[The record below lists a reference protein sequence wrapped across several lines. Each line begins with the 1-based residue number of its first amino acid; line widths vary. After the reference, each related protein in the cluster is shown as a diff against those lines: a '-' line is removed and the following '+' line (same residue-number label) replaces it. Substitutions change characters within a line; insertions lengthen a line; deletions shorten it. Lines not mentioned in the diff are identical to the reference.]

1 MKLNQ
6 LSMRNKFI
14 LLSACICTIF
24 IVAMGVIKLANNQI
38 AEDFDHFYQ
47 HNFMVNKYSAD
58 LKQAQDGILSG
69 VRGLQVVYLLGLNE
83 QAPEMISSIEESA
96 KLTAPLLSKIKTI
109 YTGETVLINE
119 LEAQLER
126 YELAALNFKKAM
138 EIAPDNKAEYPIY
151 REFVDSHQSLS
162 IFFKEFEAANVNQV
176 NEAKE
181 DAQGAITLA
190 NTVFYVSILTA
201 LALAL
206 LFSQLLSKKV
216 VQGLNKVAASAHS
229 LQQGQLDSLSA
240 VDGSDEV
247 ADLSRTLDATMVH
260 LSTTLASIFNSV
272 SDVNSQSKDLL
283 DANTNI
289 QNATSEVSNHT
300 TQAVTAIEELS
311 VTSKS
316 IAVNTAESASAS
328 DSMMSMASRGIDA
341 SEQTKLAVHQLSSTL
356 NETSSV
362 VDKLQT
368 ESSRIETILE
378 VIRNISEQTN
388 LLALN
393 AAIEAARAG
402 EQGRGFAVV
411 ADEVRTLAQRS
422 HSSVNEIETMLG
434 ELRQASQNAVG
445 MMADSTQV
453 AAQAEEKMDES
464 NALLKE
470 IMMMIHQV
478 NDQTQQIATA
488 AEEQSVVASDISK
501 NMHTIHTLTDT
512 TASISEQTTVI
523 SNGMAGQSQS
533 VLKQVTFFKFS

>member
-14 LLSACICTIF
+14 LLSGCICTVF
-24 IVAMGVIKLANNQI
+24 IVAMGFIKLANNQI

-58 LKQAQDGILSG
+58 LKEAQDGILSG

-83 QAPEMISSIEESA
+83 QAPEMISSIEENA
-96 KLTAPLLSKIKTI
+96 KLTAPLLSKIKAI

-119 LEAQLER
+119 LEARLER
-126 YELAALNFKKAM
+126 YELAALSFKKAM
-138 EIAPDNKAEYPIY
+138 ETAPDNKAEYPIY
-151 REFVDSHQSLS
+151 REFVDSHQALS
-162 IFFKEFEAANVNQV
+162 IFFKKFEAANVNQV
-176 NEAKE
+176 NKAKE

-190 NTVFYVSILTA
+190 NTVFYASIITA

-206 LFSQLLSKKV
+206 LFSHLLSKKV

-229 LQQGQLDSLSA
+229 LQQGQLDCLSS

-247 ADLSRTLDATMVH
+247 ADLSRTLDATMAH
-260 LSTTLASIFNSV
+260 LNTTLTSIFNSV

-283 DANTNI
+283 DANTDI

-328 DSMMSMASRGIDA
+328 DSMMSMANRGLDA

-368 ESSRIETILE
+368 ESGKIETILD

-422 HSSVNEIETMLG
+422 HSSVNEIETMLA

-445 MMADSTQV
+445 MMADSTRV
-453 AAQAEEKMDES
+453 AAQAEDKMDES
-464 NALLKE
+464 NTLLKE
-470 IMMMIHQV
+470 IMTMIHQV

-512 TASISEQTTVI
+512 TADISEQTTVI

-533 VLKQVTFFKFS
+533 VLKQVTFFKFG